1 LRHLS
6 VLLAFTVACSGIQD
20 SPNTASGGATEV
32 PQSVLETVEA
42 IVAAAGSGDPKRV
55 ATLAH
60 SGFEFDFSR
69 PDLSLLEHLMA
80 GSQSGLL
87 GRLELILGFS
97 PGRRLSPY
105 GNGTIQELWI
115 YPGLALDAPENWS
128 GAMVNEALER
138 GLFSTTELEEYRKEG
153 AYLGF
158 SAGLTPEGDWVF
170 FTPGRVSLTPR

>member
-1 LRHLS
+1 
-6 VLLAFTVACSGIQD
+6 VLLALAVACGGVPD
-20 SPNTASGGATEV
+20 TPDTASGKATEV
-32 PQSVLETVEA
+32 PRSVLEAVET
-42 IVAAAGSGDPKRV
+42 IVAAAGSGDPERV
-55 ATLAH
+55 AALAH

-115 YPGLALDAPENWS
+115 YPGLALDAPEDWS
-128 GAMVNEALER
+128 GAMVSEALER
-138 GLFSTTELEEYRKEG
+138 GLFSPAELEEYRNEG
-153 AYLGF
+153 AYLGY
-158 SAGLTPEGDWVF
+158 SAGLTPEGDWIF

>member
-1 LRHLS
+1 MLL
-6 VLLAFTVACSGIQD
+6 VLAVACGGVPD
-20 SPNTASGGATEV
+20 TPDTASGKATEV
-32 PQSVLETVEA
+32 PRSVLEAVET
-42 IVAAAGSGDPKRV
+42 IVAAAGSGDPERV
-55 ATLAH
+55 AALAH

-87 GRLELILGFS
+87 GRLELILGFL

-115 YPGLALDAPENWS
+115 YPGLALDAPEDWS
-128 GAMVNEALER
+128 GAMVSEALER
-138 GLFSTTELEEYRKEG
+138 GLFSRAELEEYRIEG
-153 AYLGF
+153 AYLGY